1 MQNDRRLVPSLR
13 HITLFARSSAVVW
26 NEQYSLPPSFIADHL
41 ELLQFLTVADC
52 CSACQT
58 CTPCEVSCPDKR
70 VGPVT
75 TYTFRYAVQIRTQL
89 LLFLS
94 SLPASSTGQ
103 LRRRY
108 TAFNCVCVSL
118 YVRVSSDSS
127 YDWMRISNFFERFR
141 TLLHLKRFWTFL
153 NYSSASLFN
162 KLIYLFKLIS
172 LNFTTMTSRT
182 KISGLCHRTPLA
194 SVLALS
200 CICWP

>member
-1 MQNDRRLVPSLR
+1 VVIGDSTTPCVCCHTTLRNIWDHILLCLSELACKAQTVMQNDCRLVPSLR

-118 YVRVSSDSS
+118 YVVCLP
-127 YDWMRISNFFERFR
+127 IAVTIECG
-141 TLLHLKRFWTFL
+141 
-153 NYSSASLFN
+153 
-162 KLIYLFKLIS
+162 
-172 LNFTTMTSRT
+172 SRT
-182 KISGLCHRTPLA
+182 FSNVFELYYTLNVFGLF
-194 SVLALS
+194 
-200 CICWP
+200 